1 LIRAATQSNVD
12 SADSPPSAGAESTVA
27 GAELTLIVELRGA
40 GDDELLRV
48 ISLLHRRRCR
58 VTAAEFSRRPGVAG
72 RLTLRLLAPPSH
84 ARRVEQ
90 WLASLIDVHA
100 VARA

>member
-1 LIRAATQSNVD
+1 MIRATTQSNFD
-12 SADSPPSAGAESTVA
+12 SADSPPGAGAGSA
-27 GAELTLIVELRGA
+27 AAELSLVVELRGA

-58 VTAAEFSRRPGVAG
+58 VTAAEFSRPPGVAA
-72 RLTLRLLAPPSH
+72 RLTLRLLPPAAH
-84 ARRVEQ
+84 AGRVEQ
-90 WLASLIDVHA
+90 WLASLIGVGR

>member
-12 SADSPPSAGAESTVA
+12 SADSPPRAGAGSTA
-27 GAELTLIVELRGA
+27 AAAELSLVVELRGA

-58 VTAAEFSRRPGVAG
+58 VTAAEFSRPSGVAG
-72 RLTLRLLAPPSH
+72 RLTLRLLTPPAH
-84 ARRVEQ
+84 AGRVEQ
-90 WLASLIDVHA
+90 WLASLIDVGR